1 MTLILRLHTRARI
14 RTVAALLAALVAL
27 AGCDAPPPPG
37 FGLALHGE
45 PSPEAIDNAYKT
57 LGWPITLVVFFVHW
71 PGDRQPEFPDEGIRA
86 IRDAGAVPVITWEP
100 MTVEAGKETAVAASE
115 ILDGHWNDYIDAFA
129 VSARKSGGRII
140 LRFAHEMNLSRYH
153 WGGGRSEY
161 GPESPGRYRAMFRHI
176 RDRFRLH
183 GADNVLFAFCPNAES
198 LPHPVRDG
206 ADWNTASAYYPGDD
220 AVDVLG
226 MDGYN
231 WGTTFTVQEHGW
243 DSRFTS
249 FAEIFSPL
257 HEELRAPA
265 PHKPVVVFE
274 TASVAQGGDKTTW
287 IKDAVHA
294 SRRWGLA
301 GLCWFNADKEHDW
314 RLESGITP
322 AKLRP
327 LAGMVAPR
335 SDALALPVGKERP

>member
-1 MTLILRLHTRARI
+1 MSAVRRRSGADGVRFL
-14 RTVAALLAALVAL
+14 AALLALL
-27 AGCDAPPPPG
+27 AITTGCQSSPPPG

-45 PSPEAIDNAYKT
+45 PSHEAIDSVRKT
-57 LGWPITLVVFFVHW
+57 LGWPVSLVVFFVHW
-71 PGDRQPEFPDEGIRA
+71 PADRQPAFPDQAIQT

-100 MTVEAGKETAVAASE
+100 MTVESGKETAVAASE

-129 VSARKSGGRII
+129 VSARDSGERII

-153 WGGGRSEY
+153 WGGSGSEY
-161 GPESPGRYRAMFRHI
+161 GPQSPGRYRAMFRHI
-176 RDRFRLH
+176 RERFLLQ

-231 WGTTFTVQEHGW
+231 WGTTFTEQEHGW
-243 DSRFTS
+243 NSRFTA

-257 HEELRAPA
+257 YEELRTLA

-274 TASVAQGGDKTTW
+274 TASVAQGGDKTAW
-287 IKDAVHA
+287 IKDAVHTA
-294 SRRWGLA
+294 RSWGLA
-301 GLCWFNADKEHDW
+301 GLCWFDADKERDW
-314 RLESGITP
+314 RLTSGSDP

-327 LAGMVAPR
+327 LVGIFAPR
-335 SDALALPVGKERP
+335 SDALDLPAREQRS

>member
-1 MTLILRLHTRARI
+1 MTLTLRPRLSGRVRV
-14 RTVAALLAALVAL
+14 VAAMLAVLALTP
-27 AGCDAPPPPG
+27 GCQPSPPPG
-37 FGLALHGE
+37 FGPALHGT
-45 PSPEAIDNAYKT
+45 PSPEAIDNARKT
-57 LGWPITLVVFFVHW
+57 LDWPITLVVFFVHW
-71 PGDRQPEFPDEGIRA
+71 PSDRQPEFPDEGIRA

-100 MTVEAGKETAVAASE
+100 MTVDAGKETAIAASE

-129 VSARKSGGRII
+129 VSARDSGGRII

-153 WGGGRSEY
+153 WGGDRSEY

-176 RDRFRLH
+176 RERFLLQ

-231 WGTTFTVQEHGW
+231 WGTTFTRQEHGW
-243 DSRFTS
+243 DSRFTA

-257 HEELRAPA
+257 YEELRALA

-274 TASVAQGGDKTTW
+274 TASVAEGGDKTAW
-287 IKDAVHA
+287 IKDAVHTA
-294 SRRWGLA
+294 RSWGLA

-322 AKLRP
+322 ARLRP
-327 LAGMVAPR
+327 LAGMFA
-335 SDALALPVGKERP
+335 SHAGALALPAREGLP